1 MSKRTVSRQVIWAG
15 RSLLTAELLTA
26 ELLTAELLTAELL
39 TAGLLAIGL
48 VACSSGG
55 GESTPSADARFAG
68 PEVIAPEGTP
78 ADSREVNY
86 QFVGTADGMTV
97 EAISGDQVQ
106 TLSCPTRT
114 CAGLCDECAA
124 AACRAVGELAA
135 ACERL
140 TADCSRSCACSGV
153 GSDGLNCGFPVCAT
167 NRNLCYIGEGEAAQ
181 SGFPGGPVTDPSPEE
196 SPTSRPSSASEAG
209 SSSGSGANTTPGA
222 G

>member
-1 MSKRTVSRQVIWAG
+1 MSKRTVSRRAIWAG
-15 RSLLTAELLTA
+15 RSLLLAELLLA
-26 ELLTAELLTAELL
+26 ELLAM
-39 TAGLLAIGL
+39 GL

-55 GESTPSADARFAG
+55 GESTPSADARFAD
-68 PEVIAPEGTP
+68 PEVVAPEAIPPEGAP
-78 ADSREVNY
+78 ADSGEVNY

-140 TADCSRSCACSGV
+140 TADCSRSCTCSGV

-167 NRNLCYIGEGEAAQ
+167 NRNLCYIDAGEAAE

-209 SSSGSGANTTPGA
+209 SSSGSAANTTPPA